1 MRIPY
6 KIGAVSIYRKA
17 AFSYKSWHN
26 PGYKA
31 RDVKRIIAIDLI
43 NYVKRK

>member
-6 KIGAVSIYRKA
+6 KIGAVSIYTHHVF
-17 AFSYKSWHN
+17 AFNTYYCPQYVTGSR
-26 PGYKA
+26 GT
-31 RDVKRIIAIDLI
+31 IAIDII

>member
-6 KIGAVSIYRKA
+6 KIGAVSIYTNR
-17 AFSYKSWHN
+17 AFAFNTYYYTRYVIGS
-26 PGYKA
+26 
-31 RDVKRIIAIDLI
+31 RDTTAIDII